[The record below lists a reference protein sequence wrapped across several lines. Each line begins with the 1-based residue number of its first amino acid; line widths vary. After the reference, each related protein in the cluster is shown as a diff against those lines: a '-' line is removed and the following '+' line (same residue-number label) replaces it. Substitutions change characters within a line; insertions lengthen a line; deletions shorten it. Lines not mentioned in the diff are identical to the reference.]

1 MATREAPELATLL
14 LEAARVVGAEVLD
27 GPPQLIGGKFNSEV
41 LSEAISGGAIN
52 RQDSDLPLIVS
63 TAQLD
68 GIPVLIGELTGA
80 ASKTSIDPQL
90 RRYRNQA
97 TIARSWLGSEA
108 PNLQLFLIGPPGA
121 FVDAKWR
128 HLAAQIEADDRTCR
142 KLVWLFSGIP
152 SLQDAQAFLERTFI
166 ARPWPAEQ
174 RNEQLDSMANFVLP
188 DGWEKAIEDP
198 ELDYDGLVER
208 LIELEQG
215 AGA

>member
-1 MATREAPELATLL
+1 MATREAPELTTLL

-52 RQDSDLPLIVS
+52 RQDSDLPLTVS

-142 KLVWLFSGIP
+142 KLVWLFNGIP
-152 SLQDAQAFLERTFI
+152 SFQDAQAFLERTFI